1 MLTDKQCKNAS
12 CDAGRPRVR
21 LADSGGLYLEVS
33 PSGSKR
39 WFWKY
44 RFDGKEKRLAL
55 GGYPDLGL
63 KEARVARDDARKQHQ
78 SGADPVLTRQVER
91 LSSRFDANASFEVT
105 AREFHATKKVGWS
118 DHYAKRWMERLEKD
132 IFPWLGKLPLS
143 QIGAPMLLQT
153 LRRVE
158 ARGTRELPHS
168 LLEACGQVF
177 RYGVATGR
185 CERSPASDLRGAL
198 KPVLTRH
205 VSAIVEPDQV
215 GDLMR
220 AIDGYHGHPVTRAA
234 LLLSALLFQRPGNIR
249 QMEWAELD
257 LVERMWAI
265 PALRLSERLQF
276 CAVAG
281 ARAATD
287 VLLHVASSDSLKS
300 LGSCRPHKT
309 ATGRLCES
317 VRPSRMRGPG
327 SSAVIRRID
336 LDAGNLRGNLF

>member
-257 LVERMWAI
+257 LEARMWAI
-265 PALRLSERLQF
+265 HVQH
-276 CAVAG
+276 
-281 ARAATD
+281 
-287 VLLHVASSDSLKS
+287 LL
-300 LGSCRPHKT
+300 
-309 ATGRLCES
+309 GRLAGPVLAAWRVLAMQS
-317 VRPSRMRGPG
+317 AWAGRGHRGAPG
-327 SSAVIRRID
+327 R
-336 LDAGNLRGNLF
+336 AGG